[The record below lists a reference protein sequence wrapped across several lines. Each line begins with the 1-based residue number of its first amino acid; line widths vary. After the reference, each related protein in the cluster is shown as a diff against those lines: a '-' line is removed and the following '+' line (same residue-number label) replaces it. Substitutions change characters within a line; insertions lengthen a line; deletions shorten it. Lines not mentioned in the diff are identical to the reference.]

1 MVCVCF
7 GTGFYIG
14 EHYKISFSIDQ
25 SEPETKKISINT
37 SILSLN
43 YTLIVTKNLTK
54 DEIKFLITK
63 EVINYVDNIDLDL
76 SNFYILKI
84 PRSIPRCDT

>member
-1 MVCVCF
+1 MGMVCLCF
-7 GTGFYIG
+7 GTGYYIG
-14 EHYKISFSIDQ
+14 KHCKISFSIDQ
-25 SEPETKKISINT
+25 TELETSFNT

-63 EVINYVDNIDLDL
+63 EVLNYVDNISLDL
-76 SNFYILKI
+76 STYIFI
-84 PRSIPRCDT
+84 F

>member
-7 GTGFYIG
+7 GTGYYIG
-14 EHYKISFSIDQ
+14 KHYKISFSIGESD
-25 SEPETKKISINT
+25 PETSFNT

-63 EVINYVDNIDLDL
+63 EVINYVDNIGLDL
-76 SNFYILKI
+76 STIILYLKN
-84 PRSIPRCDT
+84 PRSIPRCET